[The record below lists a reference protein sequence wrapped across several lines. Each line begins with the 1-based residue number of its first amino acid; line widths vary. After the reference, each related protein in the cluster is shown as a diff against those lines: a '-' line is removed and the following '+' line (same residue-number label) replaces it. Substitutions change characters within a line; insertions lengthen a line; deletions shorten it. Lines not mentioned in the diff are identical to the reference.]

1 MSNPLFLN
9 HFPFFQQAITK
20 LRTDFKVAIALSVS
34 LWISLRSPRYLQW
47 ELYANDCFTT
57 INDYFFFNFSL
68 NFSDYGKNSFLLST
82 DFSRAGQF
90 IYHSPSSFGHF
101 ALHCEQRFL
110 FCMYFSVYEVVR
122 VACQLSSHL
131 QDPPYQ
137 FPIYHEACKLTLNS
151 VAVFKAFSASISTR
165 IASERA
171 FEALSRALCAS
182 RLR

>member
-1 MSNPLFLN
+1 M
-9 HFPFFQQAITK
+9 H
-20 LRTDFKVAIALSVS
+20 
-34 LWISLRSPRYLQW
+34 
-47 ELYANDCFTT
+47 
-57 INDYFFFNFSL
+57 
-68 NFSDYGKNSFLLST
+68 
-82 DFSRAGQF
+82 
-90 IYHSPSSFGHF
+90 
-101 ALHCEQRFL
+101 
-110 FCMYFSVYEVVR
+110 FSVYEVVR
-122 VACQLSSHL
+122 VACQSRSWFLPGRTKQPKHSGPTSHL